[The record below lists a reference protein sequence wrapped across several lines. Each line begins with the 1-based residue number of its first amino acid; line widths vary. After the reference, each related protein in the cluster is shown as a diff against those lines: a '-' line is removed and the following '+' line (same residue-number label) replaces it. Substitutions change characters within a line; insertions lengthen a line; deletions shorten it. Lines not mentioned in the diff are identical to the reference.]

1 MKIYILVIDVGQ
13 NESHYTETIKTTADH
28 EKAMRWWKDETDF
41 LAYLRE
47 KLDKMASREGRD
59 ADLSRTLEE
68 LSGGKYDNWWIFTD
82 INGYRVETCPF
93 EA

>member
-1 MKIYILVIDVGQ
+1 M
-13 NESHYTETIKTTADH
+13 ESYPKKKVAANTNRTVLLLGETAT
-28 EKAMRWWKDETDF
+28 RWWKDETDF

-47 KLDKMASREGRD
+47 ELDKMESRECSD
-59 ADLSRTLEE
+59 ADLSRTLEK